1 MEFVAQARAELM
13 PLIDRVLELAG
24 GPTPVSAPAAGEP
37 LASASDGISLAFSE
51 ASDLPLRAFF
61 TGIRLQARAMHGE
74 DDVLG
79 LFFELS
85 TAAFLGFRYSSELAQ
100 AIDDLLASAE
110 RIAFTRPAPV
120 EHPH

>member
-1 MEFVAQARAELM
+1 MEFVAQARVELM

-24 GPTPVSAPAAGEP
+24 GPTPVSVPEKGERW
-37 LASASDGISLAFSE
+37 ASESEGISLAFSE

-61 TGIRLQARAMHGE
+61 TGIRLQARAMQAE

-85 TAAFLGFRYSSELAQ
+85 TTAFLGFQYTSELTE
-100 AIDDLLASAE
+100 AIDNLLAVAE
-110 RIAFTRPAPV
+110 RIAFTMTAPV